1 VRGGL
6 GRSAVLFALLFGSVG
21 VASALQRV
29 SQARTPTAIATER
42 RTELRSIRSQVNACL
57 ATQDRVELR
66 FQSLTR
72 QTRGLRDELDYL
84 ESLDPRGVPSDRYDR
99 YLDLVEAFNAS
110 IPEWERQA
118 VDLRLHEARCR
129 TLIELHNVHADSL
142 QRFLVGHGIWDE
154 AWFVSEPLDE
164 LEPGEGMGEGD
175 DHREMLEQVE
185 EASVDP

>member
-1 VRGGL
+1 MRGGF
-6 GRSAVLFALLFGSVG
+6 GRAAALFVLLFGAVG
-21 VASALQRV
+21 MASALQRV
-29 SQARTPTAIATER
+29 SQANTPTAIATER

-57 ATQDRVELR
+57 ATQDRIELR

-129 TLIELHNVHADSL
+129 TQIELHNVHADSL
-142 QRFLVGHGIWDE
+142 QRFLVEHGIWDE
-154 AWFVSEPLDE
+154 AWLVSDPLAE
-164 LEPGEGMGEGD
+164 LQSEEGLGEGD
-175 DHREMLEQVE
+175 DPRETLEQVE
-185 EASVDP
+185 DRSLDP

>member
-1 VRGGL
+1 VRGGI
-6 GRSAVLFALLFGSVG
+6 GRSAVLFALLFGAVG

-29 SQARTPTAIATER
+29 SQARTPTAIAMER
-42 RTELRSIRSQVNACL
+42 RAELRSIRGQVNACL

-72 QTRGLRDELDYL
+72 QTRGHRDELDYL
-84 ESLDPRGVPSDRYDR
+84 ESLDPRGVPSERYDR

-142 QRFLVGHGIWDE
+142 QRFLVEHGIWDQ
-154 AWFVSEPLDE
+154 AWLAAEPLGE
-164 LEPGEGMGEGD
+164 LESAEGPGEGD
-175 DHREMLEQVE
+175 DLRETLGSIQEG
-185 EASVDP
+185 SVDP